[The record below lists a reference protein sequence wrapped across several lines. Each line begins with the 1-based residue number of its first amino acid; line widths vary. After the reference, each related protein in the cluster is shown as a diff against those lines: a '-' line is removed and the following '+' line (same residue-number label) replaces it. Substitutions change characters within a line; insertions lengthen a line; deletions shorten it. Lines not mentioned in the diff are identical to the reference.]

1 MRAVILVTCAACSF
15 DPPAPSGSTGDA
27 GTGDGQPGDR
37 DGDGIADATD
47 LCPDVADPMQ
57 RDHDGDLRGD
67 ACDRCPHLAG
77 STDPDQ
83 DGDGVGDA
91 CDPDPDMSGDTRA
104 LWIGFYPEDAA
115 RIADPAQW
123 SQAGAWSIADG
134 WVRTD
139 APPSPGLNI
148 LRSLTVVQRAAV
160 WSRIRFDD
168 ASNAGVAAGV
178 VSGVVGPGGNTTQF
192 YQCALFK
199 NGPRIGARSHVG
211 DNTISDNYMSWPD
224 AVVDGLTVEPVS
236 RFAGMFEC
244 SYGSTTVRSTRGA
257 TSGNVELV
265 VQDAAVGVDYVFV
278 VETGG

>member
-1 MRAVILVTCAACSF
+1 MRAVILVTCCAACSF

-37 DGDGIADATD
+37 DGDGIADAAD
-47 LCPDVADPMQ
+47 LCPDDADPMQ

-77 STDPDQ
+77 PTDPDR
-83 DGDGVGDA
+83 DGDGVGDP
-91 CDPDPDMSGDTRA
+91 CDPDPDMSGDARA

-123 SQAGAWSIADG
+123 TQVGAWSIADG
-134 WVRTD
+134 WVRVD
-139 APPSPGLNI
+139 AAGVDV
-148 LRSLTVVQRAAV
+148 LRSTLAVQRAAV

-168 ASNAGVAAGV
+168 TSDGSTAAAV
-178 VSGVVGPGGNTTQF
+178 VSGLVGPSGSTTQF

-199 NGPRIGARSHVG
+199 SGPRIGARSRFDGTTV
-211 DNTISDNYMSWPD
+211 DDNYTTWPGSVAD
-224 AVVDGLTVEPVS
+224 DLTVEVVS

-244 SYGSTTVRSTRGA
+244 SYASTTLRSTRGA
-257 TSGNVELV
+257 TPGNVELV
-265 VQDAAVGVDYVFV
+265 VQDAVVRFDYVFV